1 MGLSETLIAIA
12 IFGPLML
19 SAIFV
24 IIGTLSIV
32 SISKTLKGLLEELKK
47 TRESLERQ
55 KG

>member
-1 MGLSETLIAIA
+1 MGLSDTLIAIA

-47 TRESLERQ
+47 IMELLERQ